1 MESRSQAARRGTLDE
16 LTTSADRSGADEHR
30 PSIAVVAGTLILVCL
45 CFFVL
50 QSVLFPRDRPPG
62 WDEAVYLSQVT
73 PGAEPAFFA
82 GWRARGVTLLIA
94 PAISAGASIV
104 DVRTFLIV
112 LSTAALGLTL
122 SVWIPL
128 IGVAAS
134 LAAFLFS
141 FSWIALLNASQVM
154 PNFWAAVLGLAAAGF
169 TIRGVESERSRHIV
183 FASAALAATA
193 LIRPTEATVLSVVLG
208 PYVLLGR
215 KRSWTVLLALASG
228 LVLGWLPW
236 MIEMSVRFGGPL
248 RALREA
254 ASGPL
259 ARSPAV
265 HNALRHLS
273 YTDGELVERVVPVSG
288 IVWWGLLGLLS
299 VMGLLRAAR
308 EERVAGLVASFAA
321 LAVTIEYLVF
331 VPVSAARFLL
341 PAYAFL
347 AVPASIGL
355 VSLLRGRTVARSA
368 GVIVLLLA
376 IPWAIWQAG
385 VAERVETAS
394 RQVNERFREVGDQL
408 MRLAAGA
415 PCSFLS
421 PHGYPQIQIA
431 SGCAGDELRRA
442 RGPTGRE
449 LDRLRDGGESV
460 FVLLRDP
467 VRPSSPLGAVEP
479 MRFSGSGNVWFIY
492 HLPATLEPNRVEGC
506 RLMCTLRGMRS
517 TPKTSGA

>member
-1 MESRSQAARRGTLDE
+1 M
-16 LTTSADRSGADEHR
+16 
-30 PSIAVVAGTLILVCL
+30 IL

-82 GWRARGVTLLIA
+82 GWRARGVTLVIA
-94 PAISAGASIV
+94 PAMSAGASIA
-104 DVRTFLIV
+104 DVRTFLII
-112 LSTAALGLTL
+112 LSTASLGLTL

-169 TIRGVESERSRHIV
+169 TIRGVEGERSRHIV

-193 LIRPTEATVLSVVLG
+193 LIRPTEATVVFVVLG
-208 PYVLLGR
+208 AYVLLGR
-215 KRSWTVLLALASG
+215 KRSGTALLALTSG

-248 RALREA
+248 QALREA

-259 ARSPAV
+259 ARAPAV

-273 YTDGELVERVVPVSG
+273 YTDGELVERVLPVPG
-288 IVWWGLLGLLS
+288 IVWWGMLGLLS
-299 VMGLLRAAR
+299 VVGLLRATR

-376 IPWAIWQAG
+376 IPWTIWQAS
-385 VAERVETAS
+385 VAERVEMAS
-394 RQVNERFREVGDQL
+394 RQVNERFREVGHQL
-408 MRLAAGA
+408 MRLAADA

-442 RGPTGRE
+442 RGPSEGE
-449 LDRLRDGGESV
+449 LDRLRDRGGSV
-460 FVLLRDP
+460 FVLLRNP
-467 VRPSSPLGAVEP
+467 VRPSSLLGAVEP
-479 MRFSGSGNVWFIY
+479 MRFSGSDNVWFIY
-492 HLPATLEPNRVEGC
+492 HLPARPEPTEP
-506 RLMCTLRGMRS
+506 T
-517 TPKTSGA
+517 GAG